1 MNDCRSSGD
10 RNRRNSRS
18 RNDRSCDDDAV
29 CGDIRRNDANTN
41 GMNVTSAT
49 NGTNGMNA
57 TNVRMMNETVS
68 RNENC
73 SAYDW
78 AA

>member
-1 MNDCRSSGD
+1 
-10 RNRRNSRS
+10 
-18 RNDRSCDDDAV
+18 
-29 CGDIRRNDANTN
+29 
-41 GMNVTSAT
+41 MNVTSAT
-49 NGTNGMNA
+49 NGMNA
-57 TNVRMMNETVS
+57 TNARMMNETVS